1 MGFAFSHSTFNIEH
15 STFNISLLN
24 AMSPFRT
31 ELKNLIRLAAP
42 LAAAQAGTQVMG
54 LVDLAVVGRLG
65 ARELG
70 AAGLGNAI
78 FFTISILGMGIVFG
92 VDPMISQA
100 FGGRDPVRARHVLW
114 QGIWLAI
121 GVTIVLTIPLVLS
134 PMLLPLFGVESSL
147 RPMAIQFV
155 LVRAAG
161 LGPMLLFIVIRAYL
175 QAQHITRP
183 MVVAMLFGNVFN
195 LVSDIVLVFGYGPF
209 PRMGVA
215 GAALSTDMGAV
226 LQLAIV
232 AWTVKS
238 VHLPPHD
245 AGALHHI
252 NWPEIRQAI
261 RLGFPIGIQMAA
273 ELGVFALVGLLAGH
287 LGAIDLAAHQLV
299 LAFASLT
306 FTIAVGVASAG
317 SVRVGLAVGARDQAR
332 TRTAGFAAII
342 GGSGFMLI
350 GASIFAL
357 FPRAVAHLL
366 TDEETVIA
374 ASVPI
379 LLIAAVFQ
387 LSDGL
392 QAIAAGVLRGAGDT
406 GFPLAVN
413 LIGHWLFGLPIAL
426 YLGFHRNMGI
436 VGLWWGLCA
445 GLTAVAILL
454 LFRFNRLSKT
464 AIVPITRK
472 A

>member
-1 MGFAFSHSTFNIEH
+1 
-15 STFNISLLN
+15 
-24 AMSPFRT
+24 MSPFRT
-31 ELKNLIRLAAP
+31 ELKNLVRLAAP

-92 VDPMISQA
+92 VDPMISHA
-100 FGGRDPVRARHVLW
+100 FGGGDPVRARHVLW

-121 GVTIVLTIPLVLS
+121 GVTVLLTIALLFA
-134 PMLLPLFGVESSL
+134 PMLFPLFGVEASL
-147 RPMAIQFV
+147 QPMAIQFL
-155 LVRAAG
+155 LVRTAG
-161 LGPMLLFIVIRAYL
+161 LAPLLLFLVMRAYL

-183 MVVAMLFGNVFN
+183 MVVAMLIGNVFN
-195 LVSDIVLVFGYGPF
+195 LISDIVLVFGYGPF

-215 GAALSTDMGAV
+215 GAALSTDLGAI
-226 LQLAIV
+226 LQLGIV

-245 AGALHHI
+245 FGALHKA

-261 RLGFPIGIQMAA
+261 RLGFPMGLQMAA

-332 TRTAGFAAII
+332 TRIAGFAAIT
-342 GGSGFMLI
+342 GGTGFMLI
-350 GASIFAL
+350 GALIFAL
-357 FPRAVAHLL
+357 FPRAVARLL
-366 TDEETVIA
+366 TDQETVIA

-392 QAIAAGVLRGAGDT
+392 QAIGAGVLRGAGDT
-406 GFPLAVN
+406 AFPLVAN
-413 LIGHWLFGLPIAL
+413 LAGHWLFGLPIAL

-454 LFRFNRLSKT
+454 LFRFNILSKT
-464 AIVPITRK
+464 AIVPITRR

>member
-1 MGFAFSHSTFNIEH
+1 
-15 STFNISLLN
+15 
-24 AMSPFRT
+24 MSPFRT
-31 ELKNLIRLAAP
+31 ELRNLIRLAAP

-92 VDPMISQA
+92 VDPMISHA
-100 FGGRDPVRARHVLW
+100 FGGGDPVRARHVLW

-121 GVTIVLTIPLVLS
+121 GVTVVLTIALLFS
-134 PMLLPLFGVESSL
+134 PMLFPLFGVQASL
-147 RPMAIQFV
+147 QPLAIQFL
-155 LVRAAG
+155 LVRTAG
-161 LGPMLLFIVIRAYL
+161 LAPLLLFLVLRAYL
-175 QAQHITRP
+175 QAQHVTRP
-183 MVVAMLFGNVFN
+183 MVVAMLIGNVFN

-215 GAALSTDMGAV
+215 GAALSTDLGAI

-238 VHLPPHD
+238 IHLPPHD
-245 AGALHHI
+245 FGDLHKA

-261 RLGFPIGIQMAA
+261 RLGTPIGLQMAA

-317 SVRVGLAVGARDQAR
+317 SVRVGLAVGARDQPR
-332 TRTAGFAAII
+332 TRTAGFAAIV
-342 GGSGFMLI
+342 GGTGFMLI

-357 FPRAVAHLL
+357 FPRAVARLL
-366 TDEETVIA
+366 TDQEAVIA

-392 QAIAAGVLRGAGDT
+392 QAIGAGVLRGAGDT
-406 GFPLAVN
+406 VFPLASN
-413 LIGHWLFGLPIAL
+413 LVGHWLVGLPIAL

-464 AIVPITRK
+464 EIVPITRSGQPAK
-472 A
+472 PALEP

>member
-1 MGFAFSHSTFNIEH
+1 
-15 STFNISLLN
+15 
-24 AMSPFRT
+24 MSPFRT
-31 ELKNLIRLAAP
+31 ELKSLIRLAAP

-100 FGGRDPVRARHVLW
+100 FGARDPVRARHVLW
-114 QGIWLAI
+114 QGILLAV

-134 PMLLPLFGVESSL
+134 PMLLPLFRVEPSL

-155 LVRAAG
+155 LVRTAG

-183 MVVAMLFGNVFN
+183 MVVAMLVGNVFN
-195 LVSDIVLVFGYGPF
+195 LVSDLVLVFGYGPF

-215 GAALSTDMGAV
+215 GAALSTDLGAV

-245 AGALHHI
+245 AGVLHHA

-306 FTIAVGVASAG
+306 FTV
-317 SVRVGLAVGARDQAR
+317 AVGARDQAR
-332 TRTAGFAAII
+332 TRTAGFAAIT
-342 GGSGFMLI
+342 GGTGFMLI

-357 FPRAVAHLL
+357 FPRAVARLL
-366 TDEETVIA
+366 TDQETVIA

-413 LIGHWLFGLPIAL
+413 LVGHWLFGLPIAL
-426 YLGFHRNMGI
+426 DLGFHRNMGI

-464 AIVPITRK
+464 AIAPITRRG
-472 A
+472 